1 MKKNQDGRN
10 VGPFDRQE
18 NRIVLNVLYGKSV
31 HFPAML
37 ALSQSLRCFDEVA
50 RRGSIRK
57 AAETLHLTAAAVH
70 QQVLNLE
77 SQVGAPLFD
86 RLPRGMQLTTAGEI
100 LVAAVRR
107 GQRDLDSA
115 MAQVEDL
122 RSLRRGH
129 INVAVSH
136 SSAEQLLP
144 EVIEAAMKSYPGVT
158 YSVRSGSGENILKW
172 VATGEADIGYC
183 LRRKPP
189 PGVEEVRAFAQ
200 HLGLVMPPGHPLAAL
215 GKLPRLRDC
224 LDYPLILMTP
234 DTELRAMV
242 DQIDHREHR
251 KARPL
256 VETSSV
262 AMVRRLV
269 AGGTGIGFLI
279 AENVAED
286 VAEGRLVWTGLADA
300 GARSFSCLYQRAG
313 QTTAV
318 AMGMFLQFLEAAIAV
333 VEKRF
338 DTTAQSLSLEAF
350 AQ

>member
-1 MKKNQDGRN
+1 MRA
-10 VGPFDRQE
+10 
-18 NRIVLNVLYGKSV
+18 I
-31 HFPAML
+31 
-37 ALSQSLRCFDEVA
+37 SQSFRCFDEVA

-57 AAETLHLTAAAVH
+57 AAESLHLTAAAVH
-70 QQVLNLE
+70 QQILNLE
-77 SQVGAPLFD
+77 EQVGAPLFD

-100 LVAAVRR
+100 MIAAVRR
-107 GQRDLDSA
+107 GQRDFDSA
-115 MAQVEDL
+115 LSQVEDL

-129 INVAVSH
+129 INLAVSH
-136 SSAEQLLP
+136 SSAEQLVP

-158 YSVRSGSGENILKW
+158 YGVRSGSGENILRW

-189 PGVEEVRAFAQ
+189 PGVEEIGAFAQ
-200 HLGLVMPPGHPLAAL
+200 QLGLVTPPGHPLTAL
-215 GKLPRLRDC
+215 GKRPRLRDC
-224 LDYPLILMTP
+224 LEHPLILMTP
-234 DTELRAMV
+234 YTELRALV
-242 DQIDHREHR
+242 DQIDRRAHRQT
-251 KARPL
+251 RPL

-279 AENVAED
+279 AENVVED
-286 VAEGRLVWTGLADA
+286 VAAGRVVWTGLADA

-318 AMGMFLQFLEAAIAV
+318 AMGMFLQFLAQAIQQI
-333 VEKRF
+333 EQRF
-338 DTTAQSLSLEAF
+338 DRPAGALALDAF